1 MRCVLYHAMDLCCP
15 LKKLLKKTAGVTAAA
30 VSRSRGV
37 PSLLWSVLSMVLS
50 RRFCHIATLACEFAH
65 FSVVVGALLVMLEVN
80 NIEFGYDR
88 PLVTGLSF
96 DVPAGEIRLVH
107 GISGSGK
114 STLLSLICGTPDP
127 ALVWRGAIR
136 LGGVD
141 IVPVVPHKRRI
152 GLMYQD
158 PLLFPHMS
166 VADNLAF
173 GLAATVRGDERAMVV
188 AAALTAA
195 GLDGF
200 GGRDPASLSGGQ
212 AARVALMRALLA
224 DPKALLLDE
233 AFSSLDP
240 DLRQQFGGFVADQIK
255 SRKIPA
261 LLVSHDRADR
271 QFATG
276 AVLHLDAFAAKGSVS
291 GDALSKDTA

>member
-1 MRCVLYHAMDLCCP
+1 
-15 LKKLLKKTAGVTAAA
+15 
-30 VSRSRGV
+30 
-37 PSLLWSVLSMVLS
+37 
-50 RRFCHIATLACEFAH
+50 
-65 FSVVVGALLVMLEVN
+65 MLEVN

-96 DVPAGEIRLVH
+96 DVPAGEIRVLH

-127 ALVWRGAIR
+127 ALVWRGTIR
-136 LGGVD
+136 LDGVD
-141 IVPVVPHKRRI
+141 IVPVAPYQRRI

-173 GLAATVRGDERAMVV
+173 ALAASVRGDERAMVV
-188 AAALTAA
+188 AEALAMA

-200 GGRDPASLSGGQ
+200 GKRDPASLSGGQ

-224 DPKALLLDE
+224 NPRALLLDE
-233 AFSSLDP
+233 AFASLDP

-261 LLVSHDRADR
+261 LLVSHNRADQ

-276 AVLHLDAFAAKGSVS
+276 AVLHLDAFAVKGNVS
-291 GDALSKDTA
+291 RGTIQRDTAL

>member
-1 MRCVLYHAMDLCCP
+1 
-15 LKKLLKKTAGVTAAA
+15 
-30 VSRSRGV
+30 
-37 PSLLWSVLSMVLS
+37 MVLS
-50 RRFCHIATLACEFAH
+50 RRFCHIATLACELAH
-65 FSVVVGALLVMLEVN
+65 FSVFIGALLVMLEIN
-80 NIEFGYDR
+80 NIEFSYDR

-96 DVPAGEIRLVH
+96 CVPAGEIRLLH

-127 ALVWRGAIR
+127 ALVWRGTIR

-141 IVPVVPHKRRI
+141 IVPVAPHQRRI

-271 QFATG
+271 QFSTG
-276 AVLHLDAFAAKGSVS
+276 AVLHLDAFAANDPVSSGSVS
-291 GDALSKDTA
+291 RDAISGDTA

>member
-1 MRCVLYHAMDLCCP
+1 MYWHIFYCCRGAARHAE
-15 LKKLLKKTAGVTAAA
+15 
-30 VSRSRGV
+30 
-37 PSLLWSVLSMVLS
+37 
-50 RRFCHIATLACEFAH
+50 I
-65 FSVVVGALLVMLEVN
+65 N

-96 DVPAGEIRLVH
+96 DVPGGEIKLLH
-107 GISGSGK
+107 GLSGSGK

-127 ALVWRGAIR
+127 ALVWRGAID
-136 LGGVD
+136 GGVD

-173 GLAATVRGDERAMVV
+173 GLAATVRGDERAAVV
-188 AAALTAA
+188 ASALTAA

-200 GGRDPASLSGGQ
+200 GARDPASLSGGQ
-212 AARVALMRALLA
+212 AARVALLA

-233 AFSSLDP
+233 AFASLDP

-255 SRKIPA
+255 SRKSRPYWLAMIVQTDNLLPA
-261 LLVSHDRADR
+261 RFFILI
-271 QFATG
+271 
-276 AVLHLDAFAAKGSVS
+276 HLR
-291 GDALSKDTA
+291 